1 MTIRTFRAGTPE
13 RERLSGWRSVCRLQR
28 RFTIADI
35 TEERVCGTWDLPR
48 APFQTR
54 PGTIKNMG
62 TSSRQIRTR
71 EANPLRQRLTDVR
84 HGLLGLHK
92 ALIVAEQL
100 TFERIYG
107 RVDST
112 GQLLQLVMN
121 DPWFTWLHPLS
132 NMVVRIDELMEE
144 ETDLTIGDVAVI
156 MTEIRGLIRPSESG
170 DGFER
175 AYYEALQR
183 APDVVIA
190 HCQIKKLLTLPGV

>member
-1 MTIRTFRAGTPE
+1 MAISSQQTTIQKT
-13 RERLSGWRSVCRLQR
+13 
-28 RFTIADI
+28 
-35 TEERVCGTWDLPR
+35 
-48 APFQTR
+48 
-54 PGTIKNMG
+54 
-62 TSSRQIRTR
+62 
-71 EANPLRQRLTDVR
+71 NPLRQTLTDVR

-132 NMVVRIDELMEE
+132 NVVVRIDEMLDEE
-144 ETDLTIGDVAVI
+144 CNLTLEDVAQI
-156 MTEIRGLIRPSESG
+156 LTEVRGMIRPSELG

-175 AYYEALQR
+175 SYYEALQR
-183 APDVVIA
+183 APDVVMA
-190 HCQIKKLLTLPGV
+190 HCEMKKLLTLPTA

>member
-1 MTIRTFRAGTPE
+1 MA
-13 RERLSGWRSVCRLQR
+13 
-28 RFTIADI
+28 
-35 TEERVCGTWDLPR
+35 
-48 APFQTR
+48 
-54 PGTIKNMG
+54 
-62 TSSRQIRTR
+62 TSSQQSTIQKT
-71 EANPLRQRLTDVR
+71 NPLRQTLTDVR

-132 NMVVRIDELMEE
+132 NVVVRIDEMLDEE
-144 ETDLTIGDVAVI
+144 CNLTTEDVAQI
-156 MTEIRGLIRPSESG
+156 LTEVRGMIRPSELG

-175 AYYEALQR
+175 SYYEALQR
-183 APDVVIA
+183 APDVVMA
-190 HCQIKKLLTLPGV
+190 HCEMKKLLTLPAA

>member
-1 MTIRTFRAGTPE
+1 MA
-13 RERLSGWRSVCRLQR
+13 
-28 RFTIADI
+28 
-35 TEERVCGTWDLPR
+35 
-48 APFQTR
+48 
-54 PGTIKNMG
+54 
-62 TSSRQIRTR
+62 TSSQQSTIQKV
-71 EANPLRQRLTDVR
+71 NPLRQTLTDVR

-132 NMVVRIDELMEE
+132 NVVVRIDEMLDEE
-144 ETDLTIGDVAVI
+144 CNLTAEDVAQI
-156 MTEIRGLIRPSESG
+156 LTEIRGMIRPSELG

-175 AYYEALQR
+175 CYYEALQR
-183 APDVVIA
+183 APDVVMA
-190 HCQIKKLLTLPGV
+190 HCEMKKLLTFPAA

>member
-1 MTIRTFRAGTPE
+1 MAI
-13 RERLSGWRSVCRLQR
+13 SSK
-28 RFTIADI
+28 
-35 TEERVCGTWDLPR
+35 
-48 APFQTR
+48 QT
-54 PGTIKNMG
+54 
-62 TSSRQIRTR
+62 RTR
-71 EANPLRQRLTDVR
+71 EISPLRRTLTDVR

-132 NMVVRIDELMEE
+132 NMVVRIDELLDGDEE
-144 ETDLTIGDVAVI
+144 LTVEHVAI
-156 MTEIRGLIRPSESG
+156 FLTEVRALIRPSELG

-175 AYYEALQR
+175 SYYEALQR
-183 APDVVIA
+183 APDVVMA
-190 HCQIKKLLTLPGV
+190 HCEMKKLLALPGV

>member
-1 MTIRTFRAGTPE
+1 MA
-13 RERLSGWRSVCRLQR
+13 
-28 RFTIADI
+28 
-35 TEERVCGTWDLPR
+35 
-48 APFQTR
+48 
-54 PGTIKNMG
+54 
-62 TSSRQIRTR
+62 TSSQQSTIQKT
-71 EANPLRQRLTDVR
+71 NPLRQTLTDVR

-132 NMVVRIDELMEE
+132 NVVVRIDEMLAEE
-144 ETDLTIGDVAVI
+144 CNLTLEDVAQI
-156 MTEIRGLIRPSESG
+156 LTEVRGMIRPSELG

-175 AYYEALQR
+175 SYYEALQR
-183 APDVVIA
+183 APDVVMA
-190 HCQIKKLLTLPGV
+190 HSEMKKLLTLPAA

>member
-1 MTIRTFRAGTPE
+1 MA
-13 RERLSGWRSVCRLQR
+13 
-28 RFTIADI
+28 
-35 TEERVCGTWDLPR
+35 
-48 APFQTR
+48 
-54 PGTIKNMG
+54 
-62 TSSRQIRTR
+62 TSSQQSTIQKT
-71 EANPLRQRLTDVR
+71 NPLRQTLTDVR

-132 NMVVRIDELMEE
+132 NVVVRIDEMLDEE
-144 ETDLTIGDVAVI
+144 VNLTTEDVAQI
-156 MTEIRGLIRPSESG
+156 LTEVRGMIRPSELG

-175 AYYEALQR
+175 SYYEALQR
-183 APDVVIA
+183 APDVVMA
-190 HCQIKKLLTLPGV
+190 HCEMKKLLTLPAT

>member
-1 MTIRTFRAGTPE
+1 MA
-13 RERLSGWRSVCRLQR
+13 
-28 RFTIADI
+28 
-35 TEERVCGTWDLPR
+35 
-48 APFQTR
+48 
-54 PGTIKNMG
+54 
-62 TSSRQIRTR
+62 TSSQQSTIQTTD
-71 EANPLRQRLTDVR
+71 PLRRTLADVR

-132 NMVVRIDELMEE
+132 NVVVRIDEMLDEGCNLSTE
-144 ETDLTIGDVAVI
+144 DVAQI
-156 MTEIRGLIRPSESG
+156 LTEVRGMIRPSELG

-175 AYYEALQR
+175 SYYEALQR
-183 APDVVIA
+183 APDVVMA
-190 HCQIKKLLTLPGV
+190 HCEMKKILTLPAA

>member
-1 MTIRTFRAGTPE
+1 MA
-13 RERLSGWRSVCRLQR
+13 
-28 RFTIADI
+28 
-35 TEERVCGTWDLPR
+35 
-48 APFQTR
+48 
-54 PGTIKNMG
+54 
-62 TSSRQIRTR
+62 TSSRQIRTHKTT
-71 EANPLRQRLTDVR
+71 PLRQALTDVR
-84 HGLLGLHK
+84 QGLLGLHK

-132 NMVVRIDELMEE
+132 NMVVRIDEQMEDDAE
-144 ETDLTIGDVAVI
+144 LTAGDVAVI
-156 MTEIRGLIRPSESG
+156 MTEIRALIRPSESG

-190 HCQIKKLLTLPGV
+190 HCELKKLLTLPG

>member
-1 MTIRTFRAGTPE
+1 
-13 RERLSGWRSVCRLQR
+13 
-28 RFTIADI
+28 
-35 TEERVCGTWDLPR
+35 
-48 APFQTR
+48 
-54 PGTIKNMG
+54 MG

-132 NMVVRIDELMEE
+132 SMVVRIDELMEE
-144 ETDLTIGDVAVI
+144 EMDLTIGDVAVI

-183 APDVVIA
+183 APDVVMA
-190 HCQIKKLLTLPGV
+190 HCQIKKLLTSPGV

>member
-1 MTIRTFRAGTPE
+1 MAI
-13 RERLSGWRSVCRLQR
+13 
-28 RFTIADI
+28 
-35 TEERVCGTWDLPR
+35 
-48 APFQTR
+48 
-54 PGTIKNMG
+54 
-62 TSSRQIRTR
+62 SRQLRKERTG
-71 EANPLRQRLTDVR
+71 PLRDTLNNVR

-132 NMVVRIDELMEE
+132 NMVVRIDELLDGDEDVTPE
-144 ETDLTIGDVAVI
+144 DVAVLL
-156 MTEIRGLIRPSESG
+156 TEIRALIRPSESG

-175 AYYEALQR
+175 SYYEALQR
-183 APDVVIA
+183 APDVVMA
-190 HCQIKKLLTLPGV
+190 HCEMKKLLTLPAV

>member
-1 MTIRTFRAGTPE
+1 MA
-13 RERLSGWRSVCRLQR
+13 
-28 RFTIADI
+28 
-35 TEERVCGTWDLPR
+35 
-48 APFQTR
+48 
-54 PGTIKNMG
+54 
-62 TSSRQIRTR
+62 TSSQQSTIQKT
-71 EANPLRQRLTDVR
+71 NPLRQTLTDVR

-132 NMVVRIDELMEE
+132 NVVVRIDEMLDEE
-144 ETDLTIGDVAVI
+144 CNLPLEDVAQI
-156 MTEIRGLIRPSESG
+156 LTEVRGMIRPSELG

-175 AYYEALQR
+175 SYYEALQR
-183 APDVVIA
+183 APDVVMA
-190 HCQIKKLLTLPGV
+190 HCEMKKLLTLPAT